1 MLIYQKFI
9 LFLMDEYSVEGKV
22 ITKDNKPAESYSV
35 SAYDK
40 DPILNPDDYLG
51 ESSIDSKGLF
61 KIDFDRSKFAG
72 FFEPL
77 EGTPDVY
84 LKIKEKQGGEE
95 VLTTKETKTKREI
108 DYRIKIGE
116 HTPNLNAP
124 DIYAGN
130 AQRILSM
137 LNEVRDIIGIES
149 EINIDLLK
157 NQDLPQEIRNR
168 LENFAK
174 GDDERRNNFQ
184 HLFVILS
191 SFIDSFLEELRIGTI
206 GYDGPQVP
214 RQPRRE
220 RYNQVITWPRQER
233 FKWA

>member
-1 MLIYQKFI
+1 
-9 LFLMDEYSVEGKV
+9 MDEFSVEGKV
-22 ITKDNKPAESYSV
+22 ITKDNKPAGSYSV
-35 SAYDK
+35 FAYDK
-40 DPILNPDDYLG
+40 DPILNSDDYLG
-51 ESSIDSKGLF
+51 QSLIDSKGLF
-61 KIDFDRSKFAG
+61 KIDFDKSKFAG

-84 LKIKEKQGGEE
+84 LKIKGEQGEKE

-108 DYRIKIGE
+108 DYHIKIGE
-116 HTPNLNAP
+116 HLPNPNAP

-130 AQRILSM
+130 AQRLLSM
-137 LNEVRDIIGIES
+137 LNEVRDIIGIER
-149 EINIDLLK
+149 EINIDLLR
-157 NQDLPQEIRNR
+157 NQDLPQEIRKR

-174 GDDERRNNFQ
+174 GDDERRRNFE
-184 HLFVILS
+184 HLLVILN
-191 SFIDSFLEELRIGTI
+191 SFVDSFLEELRIGTI

-220 RYNQVITWPRQER
+220 KYNQVITWPRQEK

>member
-1 MLIYQKFI
+1 
-9 LFLMDEYSVEGKV
+9 MDEFSVEGKV

-35 SAYDK
+35 FAYDK
-40 DPILNPDDYLG
+40 DPILNSDDYLG
-51 ESSIDSKGLF
+51 QSLIDSKGLF
-61 KIDFDRSKFAG
+61 KIDFDKSKFAG

-84 LKIKEKQGGEE
+84 LKIKGEQGEKE

-108 DYRIKIGE
+108 DYHIKIGE
-116 HTPNLNAP
+116 HLPNPNAP

-130 AQRILSM
+130 AQRLLSM
-137 LNEVRDIIGIES
+137 LNEVRDIIGIER
-149 EINIDLLK
+149 EINIDLLR
-157 NQDLPQEIRNR
+157 NQDLPQEIRKR

-174 GDDERRNNFQ
+174 GDNERRRNFE
-184 HLFVILS
+184 HLLVILN
-191 SFIDSFLEELRIGTI
+191 SFVDSFLEELRIGTI

-220 RYNQVITWPRQER
+220 KYNQVITWPRQEK
-233 FKWA
+233 FKWE

>member
-1 MLIYQKFI
+1 MDKFSI
-9 LFLMDEYSVEGKV
+9 EGKV
-22 ITKDNKPAESYSV
+22 ITKDNKSAESYSV
-35 SAYDK
+35 FAYDK
-40 DPILNPDDYLG
+40 DPILNSDDFLG
-51 ESSIDSKGLF
+51 QSLIDSKGLF

-84 LKIKEKQGGEE
+84 LRIKEEQGKKE
-95 VLTTKETKTKREI
+95 VLRTKETKTNKEI
-108 DYRIKIGE
+108 DYHIKIAD
-116 HTPNLNAP
+116 HNPNPNAP

-130 AQRILSM
+130 VQRLLNM
-137 LNEVRDIIGIES
+137 LNEVRDIIGIERQ
-149 EINIDLLK
+149 INIDLLK

-174 GDDERRNNFQ
+174 GDDERRRNFE
-184 HLFVILS
+184 HVLVILS
-191 SFIDSFLEELRIGTI
+191 SFIDSYLEELKIGTI

-220 RYNQVITWPRQER
+220 KYNQVIIWPREET

>member
-1 MLIYQKFI
+1 MDKF
-9 LFLMDEYSVEGKV
+9 SVGGKI

-35 SAYDK
+35 LAYDK
-40 DPILNPDDYLG
+40 DPILNPDDLLG
-51 ESSIDSKGLF
+51 QSLIDSKGLF

-84 LKIKEKQGGEE
+84 LKIKEEQGKKE
-95 VLTTKETKTKREI
+95 VLTTKETKTNKEI
-108 DYRIKIGE
+108 DYHIKIAD
-116 HTPNLNAP
+116 HIPNPNAP

-130 AQRILSM
+130 AQRLLNM
-137 LNEVRDIIGIES
+137 LNEVRDIIGIETQ
-149 EINIDLLK
+149 INIDLLK

-168 LENFAK
+168 LENFVN
-174 GDDERRNNFQ
+174 GDDERRRNLE
-184 HLFVILS
+184 HVLVILS
-191 SFIDSFLEELRIGTI
+191 SFIDSYLEELKIGTI

-214 RQPRRE
+214 RQPRRVK
-220 RYNQVITWPRQER
+220 YNQVITWPRQET